1 LRQAY
6 EQTFSVNV
14 ASAHVLTERFV
25 DLLLKSIAPRII
37 FVSTSISS
45 LNAHSDTSIFLNTS
59 PPAGWPKPT
68 SYPCY
73 PTYRSSKAAMNMMIL
88 EWARV
93 LKNDGV
99 VVHAVDPGLL
109 ATSFAGM
116 REEMH
121 AKSNA
126 KDPMISG
133 RFLKSVVEGERDAD
147 VGKLLTE
154 GGIIQW

>member
-1 LRQAY
+1 
-6 EQTFSVNV
+6 
-14 ASAHVLTERFV
+14 
-25 DLLLKSIAPRII
+25 
-37 FVSTSISS
+37 
-45 LNAHSDTSIFLNTS
+45 
-59 PPAGWPKPT
+59 
-68 SYPCY
+68 
-73 PTYRSSKAAMNMMIL
+73 MNMMIL